1 MMPAKSEK
9 EDRRLDHSGQSLF
22 QSNVYSQPWWR
33 EVGNNPSLGETAS
46 KLSSVENLNGSLL
59 NAASQF
65 FLLHES
71 DQHDVSMSLK
81 WVIEFN
87 LLSPALNA
95 RKNKIRS
102 CTTEKEEEEYSS
114 MDKVSRYCKD
124 TAPFISLW
132 VSYSFA
138 KHSARIPYLCH
149 WPNSDEGTGQHHL
162 NHVPSPTTV
171 TMDGHLEPNS
181 QMELVG
187 HSIVLTSHPYT
198 DPQYGGIFASYRPQA
213 MVPQFY
219 GMTHARMPLPLE
231 MEEEPVYVNAK
242 QFNGIMRR
250 RQARAKA
257 ELEKKAVK
265 VRKPYLHESRHQ
277 HAMRRARGCGG
288 RFLNTKKLDHNAASP
303 TSDKGTGDL
312 DSSGD
317 LQEGK
322 GSMVQDIQTH
332 ASSNGHGNG
341 NGLSSR
347 YRSLSNDGSFM
358 GQQKETTHGNG
369 VSNGNAKLEAS
380 AMSNL
385 GGRSF
390 QRVVFL
396 RQFILGF
403 GSLLRGACWW
413 CEWSISYVMDF
424 LLSSDLN

>member
-1 MMPAKSEK
+1 MMPAKSVK
-9 EDRRLDHSGQSLF
+9 EDRRLDHRGQSLF

-46 KLSSVENLNGSLL
+46 KLSSVEYLNGSLL
-59 NAASQF
+59 NAVTQSKANT
-65 FLLHES
+65 
-71 DQHDVSMSLK
+71 SLQK
-81 WVIEFN
+81 GAI
-87 LLSPALNA
+87 LN
-95 RKNKIRS
+95 
-102 CTTEKEEEEYSS
+102 
-114 MDKVSRYCKD
+114 KD
-124 TAPFISLW
+124 THNDVTSL
-132 VSYSFA
+132 
-138 KHSARIPYLCH
+138 
-149 WPNSDEGTGQHHL
+149 SDESTGQHHL
-162 NHVPSPTTV
+162 KHLPSPTTV

-198 DPQYGGIFASYRPQA
+198 DPQYGGMFASYRPQA

-303 TSDKGTGDL
+303 MSDKGTGDL

-317 LQEGK
+317 LREGK
-322 GSMVQDIQTH
+322 GSMVQEMQTH
-332 ASSNGHGNG
+332 AFSNGHGG
-341 NGLSSR
+341 GTGLSSR
-347 YRSLSNDGSFM
+347 YHSLSDNGSFL
-358 GQQKETTHGNG
+358 GQHKEATHGNG
-369 VSNGNAKLEAS
+369 VSNG
-380 AMSNL
+380 
-385 GGRSF
+385 
-390 QRVVFL
+390 
-396 RQFILGF
+396 
-403 GSLLRGACWW
+403 
-413 CEWSISYVMDF
+413 DF
-424 LLSSDLN
+424 PIH

>member
-59 NAASQF
+59 NAVTQSKVNTGLQKGA
-65 FLLHES
+65 
-71 DQHDVSMSLK
+71 
-81 WVIEFN
+81 I
-87 LLSPALNA
+87 LN
-95 RKNKIRS
+95 
-102 CTTEKEEEEYSS
+102 
-114 MDKVSRYCKD
+114 KD
-124 TAPFISLW
+124 TQTDVTSL
-132 VSYSFA
+132 
-138 KHSARIPYLCH
+138 
-149 WPNSDEGTGQHHL
+149 SDEGIGQHHL

-288 RFLNTKKLDHNAASP
+288 RFLNTKKLDHNAANP

-322 GSMVQDIQTH
+322 ESMVQDMQTH

-347 YRSLSNDGSFM
+347 YHSLSDDGSFL

-369 VSNGNAKLEAS
+369 VSNGN
-380 AMSNL
+380 
-385 GGRSF
+385 
-390 QRVVFL
+390 V
-396 RQFILGF
+396 
-403 GSLLRGACWW
+403 
-413 CEWSISYVMDF
+413 SIY
-424 LLSSDLN
+424 